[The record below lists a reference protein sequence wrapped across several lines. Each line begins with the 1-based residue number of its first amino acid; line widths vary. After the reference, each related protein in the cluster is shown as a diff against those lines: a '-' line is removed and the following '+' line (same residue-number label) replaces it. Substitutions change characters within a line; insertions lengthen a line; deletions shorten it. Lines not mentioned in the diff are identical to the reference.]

1 MNGASPS
8 DSKTSNPHAVPVFE
22 RSDVHPLGLA
32 EWIAAGL
39 SLVWVLFFLLSG
51 ALDGEGIG
59 VASWVDPIQ
68 SIIALIVPVLLLWAA
83 ALSIRSARL
92 VRSESDRLHV
102 MIDALRTAYLTQAQ
116 QNAALS
122 EPSMTKKL
130 EEIIEAAR
138 STETALATF
147 QSSRR
152 EGATASRDTADSPK
166 VAAPPAE
173 DQGALALGTPADDM
187 KPPLPAHQ
195 FIRAMNFPETAED
208 HDGFVALRMALQDR
222 KASQVIQAAQD
233 VLTLLSQDG
242 IYMDDLRPDMS
253 RPEIWRSFA
262 QGARGKEIATLGG
275 VRDRAAL
282 ALASARMKQDPIF
295 RDAAHHFLR
304 RFDQMFSDFEAAA
317 SDSEISA
324 LSETRTARAF
334 MLLGRV
340 AGTFD

>member
-1 MNGASPS
+1 MNRSSPTPTTPASPR
-8 DSKTSNPHAVPVFE
+8 AVQDFDAGDIAPF
-22 RSDVHPLGLA
+22 GLA
-32 EWIAAGL
+32 EWVAAGL
-39 SLVWVLFFLLSG
+39 SVVWVLFFLLIG
-51 ALDGEGIG
+51 ALDGNGTSL
-59 VASWVDPIQ
+59 ASWTDPVL
-68 SIIALIVPVLLLWAA
+68 SVLGLIVPVLLMCVA
-83 ALSIRSARL
+83 ALCLRSTRL
-92 VRSESDRLHV
+92 VQSDNRRVLAMV
-102 MIDALRTAYLTQAQ
+102 DNLRASYLAQAQ
-116 QNAALS
+116 KNASAS
-122 EPSMTKKL
+122 EPDMTKKL
-130 EEIIEAAR
+130 EEIIKAAR
-138 STETALATF
+138 NTETALATF

-152 EGATASRDTADSPK
+152 EQGQPP
-166 VAAPPAE
+166 AAPAPAPTPAE

-187 KPPLPAHQ
+187 KPPLPVHQ

-208 HDGFVALRMALQDR
+208 QEGFVALRMALQDR

-253 RPEIWRSFA
+253 RPELWRQFA
-262 QGARGKEIATLGG
+262 QGVRGKEVAALGG

-304 RFDQMFSDFEAAA
+304 RFDQMFAEFESDA

-324 LSETRTARAF
+324 LSETRTVRAF

>member
-1 MNGASPS
+1 MTGTSPS
-8 DSKTSNPHAVPVFE
+8 DTNSPRPYTLPVFE
-22 RSDVHPLGLA
+22 RSDTHTLGLA
-32 EWIAAGL
+32 EWVAAGL
-39 SLVWVLFFLLSG
+39 SLIWVLFFLLSS
-51 ALDGEGIG
+51 ALDGDGTG
-59 VASWVDPIQ
+59 VASWVDPVQ
-68 SIIALIVPVLLLWAA
+68 SLLALILPVLMMCVA
-83 ALSIRSARL
+83 ALSIRSTRL
-92 VRSESDRLHV
+92 VQAESDRLHA
-102 MIDALRTAYLTQAQ
+102 MIDNLRTTYLTQAQ
-116 QNAALS
+116 QNAAMA

-138 STETALATF
+138 NTETALATF

-152 EGATASRDTADSPK
+152 DPNRDSPSTPQP
-166 VAAPPAE
+166 VAAAQD
-173 DQGALALGTPADDM
+173 DQAALALGTPADDM
-187 KPPLPAHQ
+187 KPPLPVHQ
-195 FIRAMNFPETAED
+195 FIRALNFPETAED
-208 HDGFVALRMALQDR
+208 QDGFVALRLALQDR

-253 RPEIWRSFA
+253 RPEVWRRFA

-304 RFDQMFSDFEAAA
+304 RFDQMFADFEDTA